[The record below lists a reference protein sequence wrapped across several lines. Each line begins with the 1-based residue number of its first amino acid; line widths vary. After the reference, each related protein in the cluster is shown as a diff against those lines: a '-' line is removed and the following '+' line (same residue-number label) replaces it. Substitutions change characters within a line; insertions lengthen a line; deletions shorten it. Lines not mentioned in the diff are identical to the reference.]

1 MSTNVN
7 TVQKSPKSPA
17 RAVLY
22 FRAAKD
28 PGGRSIA
35 RQEAACRRFAREHG
49 LEPFAEFT
57 DLGRP
62 LGLDYRPPGFQRL
75 LESLVEDAIAAVV
88 VYDDSRLSRN
98 PIAFQRLHD
107 ALREPGARLHTV
119 TGPNPDQGHDGLATE
134 IQESI
139 VRYLS
144 RHGEEGTER

>member
-7 TVQKSPKSPA
+7 AVPESPKSPV

-28 PGGRSIA
+28 PDGRSIA
-35 RQEAACRRFAREHG
+35 RQEEACRRFAREHG

-57 DLGRP
+57 DLGRSV
-62 LGLDYRPPGFQRL
+62 GLDYRPPGFQRM

-98 PIAFQRLHD
+98 LIGFQRFRD
-107 ALREPGARLHTV
+107 AVCERGARLYTV
-119 TGPNPDQGHDGLATE
+119 TGPNPDKGHDDLVAE
-134 IQESI
+134 MRESI

-144 RHGEEGTER
+144 RHSVEGTER

>member
-1 MSTNVN
+1 MNTNVN
-7 TVQKSPKSPA
+7 TVQKSPKSPV

-49 LEPFAEFT
+49 LETFAEFT

-62 LGLDYRPPGFQRL
+62 LGLDYRPPGFQRM

-98 PIAFQRLHD
+98 LIGAQCFRD
-107 ALREPGARLHTV
+107 ALCERGARLYTV
-119 TGPNPDQGHDGLATE
+119 TGPNPDQGHDDRVAE

-144 RHGEEGTER
+144 RKDGEGAER